1 MLLRFGVANHLSIRD
16 HQELSLSASSLG
28 DSDDGLIECAAA
40 PRGMALPA
48 AVVYGANA
56 SGKTNLVAAM
66 EAMCSMVLLSH
77 SKGEPGGG
85 VPRQPFALGA
95 ASARAPS
102 RFDIDFVLD
111 GVRHHYG
118 FEATD
123 DAFVSE
129 WLYAFPKSHR
139 RTLFERDGED
149 FRFGR
154 LLKGQNA
161 VVARLTRP
169 NSLYLSAA
177 AQNRHEYLSSVF
189 GYFRSIRGFRNVAAP
204 GEMATARLA
213 EDGVDTRT
221 IEFLRKIG
229 TGIVDFR
236 RMEAEDPEEARTFQR
251 EILAVLRRFADAPV
265 EAKSL
270 EGDKFVAIEL
280 AHRGQDGAPVYFELD
295 RESAGTRRLLIVLGL
310 AFNAIDE
317 GVPLFVDELDASLH
331 THASEAVLRL
341 FCSRK
346 TNPKG
351 AQLVATAHDTG
362 LISSP
367 ALRRDQLWFTEKD
380 ASGATQLYPLTDYR
394 TRKADNIEK
403 GYRQGR
409 YGAVPFDDPIST
421 LGTPN

>member
-66 EAMCSMVLLSH
+66 ETMCSMVLLSH

-85 VPRQPFALGA
+85 VPRQPFRLGA
-95 ASARAPS
+95 ASARVPS

-123 DAFVSE
+123 EAFVSE

-177 AQNRHEYLSSVF
+177 AQNRHEHLSSIF
-189 GYFRSIRGFRNVAAP
+189 GYFRSIHGFRNVAARERWRP
-204 GEMATARLA
+204 RGLQRTVWILERSNFFEKWALASSTSVGQNRKFPKKNRCFSGKSSQSFEDLRMRLWKQSCLRATSSLLSNSLTEGKTAPRC
-213 EDGVDTRT
+213 TSNW
-221 IEFLRKIG
+221 
-229 TGIVDFR
+229 TGK
-236 RMEAEDPEEARTFQR
+236 
-251 EILAVLRRFADAPV
+251 AP
-265 EAKSL
+265 A
-270 EGDKFVAIEL
+270 
-280 AHRGQDGAPVYFELD
+280 QDD
-295 RESAGTRRLLIVLGL
+295 
-310 AFNAIDE
+310 
-317 GVPLFVDELDASLH
+317 
-331 THASEAVLRL
+331 
-341 FCSRK
+341 C
-346 TNPKG
+346 
-351 AQLVATAHDTG
+351 
-362 LISSP
+362 
-367 ALRRDQLWFTEKD
+367 
-380 ASGATQLYPLTDYR
+380 
-394 TRKADNIEK
+394 
-403 GYRQGR
+403 
-409 YGAVPFDDPIST
+409 
-421 LGTPN
+421 